1 MHKPAYGQV
10 IRGNAPILVATPHTG
25 VIVPQ
30 DLQAHEAWKPI
41 DGRLSDPAGVAL
53 LAAARERGITT
64 IESAIHPC
72 VIDFNVALDSRPL
85 SQRLNRTGLCRTHTS
100 RGEALYAP
108 GFEPSEAEVQ
118 ARVDAYW
125 LPFHT
130 ALTDELLRLRD
141 LHGNVLLLMSHASSW
156 LSPYRSHSNA
166 TDCNAGTHQGASCD
180 RRLVLALTEA
190 VQGFG
195 RSWVVN
201 GKLADVFAAQ
211 RYGMPDNGIHV
222 IEVEVAGRWRSEFES
237 PERGKESSKESGK
250 GGEMLDVLDALSGA
264 LVRMPPADARFD
276 AARVADRPAA

>member
-1 MHKPAYGQV
+1 MQQPAYGQV
-10 IRGNAPILVATPHTG
+10 TRGDAPILVATPHTG

-30 DLQAHEAWKPI
+30 ALQAHEAWKPI
-41 DGRLSDPAGVAL
+41 DGRLSDPAGIAL
-53 LAAARERGITT
+53 LAAAQERGITT

-72 VIDFNVALDSRPL
+72 VIDYNVALDSRPL

-100 RGEALYAP
+100 RGEALYAA
-108 GFEPSEAEVQ
+108 GHEPSEAEVES
-118 ARVDAYW
+118 RVAQYW
-125 LPFHT
+125 RPFHA
-130 ALTDELLRLRD
+130 ALTAELLRLRD

-190 VQGFG
+190 VQDFG

-211 RYGMPDNGIHV
+211 RYGMPEHGIHV
-222 IEVEVAGRWRSEFES
+222 IEVEVAGRWRSELEM
-237 PERGKESSKESGK
+237 PGRGKE
-250 GGEMLDVLDALSGA
+250 GEKPREMHDVLDALA
-264 LVRMPPADARFD
+264 LALNRMPPADAQFD